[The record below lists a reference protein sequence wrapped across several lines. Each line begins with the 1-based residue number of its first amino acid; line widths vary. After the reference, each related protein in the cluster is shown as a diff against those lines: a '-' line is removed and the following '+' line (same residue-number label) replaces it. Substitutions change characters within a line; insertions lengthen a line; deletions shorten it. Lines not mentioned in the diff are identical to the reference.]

1 MLLLRKLMMAALML
15 TFVCTDASAQL
26 LNANNMKKG
35 DVDEL
40 YEEALRQTERKNY
53 TKAIELAR
61 KAVDRYPNNVDYNL
75 LLGRLYV
82 ITRQY
87 KLARP
92 YVIKVL
98 DRAPKYR
105 DAYFYAIN
113 MELGDGNVN
122 QALGYA
128 NRALMRFPNDLEFSV
143 KKLSIL
149 DASKQFTAGNTLADD
164 IIQRYPDHP
173 DAQRAFAGHH
183 EEAGKYYR
191 DKGLLTQARYHFE
204 TALKVAPENRD
215 AVDYLSSLSFRTGD
229 HQSALAQVNLALAA
243 DPTSYT
249 LLMRKLGLLQ
259 EMHRYADVAEV
270 LKTLKKHY
278 PNDGKVRELD
288 VETKLNASR
297 YYEHTDPYVLYQSV
311 LETSPGNREAL
322 NKLIAIS
329 MDRGVYRNALDWIN
343 RGLRSSPD
351 DASLLAKKA
360 DVLEIL
366 GNKTEAAGI
375 IYELWQRQPESE
387 ALRGRASEL
396 KVASGKYYLNEKLY
410 DKALQE
416 FETALNIDPSNADAV
431 NYIANLY
438 IEQKDY
444 ENALRALNMAL
455 QYREDDESLL
465 LKKASVL
472 ADAGR
477 YNEAFPV
484 ISTLIAQ
491 HPDNPRYGAI
501 LTEQQMQAGR
511 LLMNADEME
520 RAIVQFKTALQHS
533 PKNRDALTY
542 LVNLES
548 GIGRHD
554 SALRYV
560 NIALNYYPDDKDFL
574 LKKSSVLSEQ
584 KQYRQAYVIAE
595 KLMHQYPYN
604 KNYRAAYLDNL
615 VASGLAYQKQ
625 EVWDEALA
633 EFKKVLEV
641 SPYDSSALYASINLY
656 NAQHEYD
663 SALAMTDKALRYYP
677 GNIRFTRQR
686 AATLEHK
693 GMYSEAAEEAE
704 KLVALQPTQKNID
717 YANYLKGKMFR
728 NQFGLYYNHTTYNL
742 NNLNPYRIVTVEY
755 RRFFKEGSFGAK
767 LNVGGRHERAGLQF
781 EGDLFYNHTKSL
793 YSYAVAAYSR
803 DLNVFPELRLGYSLF
818 KSWKHEWETEL
829 GVRYLKV
836 QSVIDSVVGADPEDQ
851 DLYKIT
857 HRASVVSAVASIS
870 KGMGDFWFNLRGYMM
885 FDNPER
891 YVSVNEPDGSVAQ
904 RQSNVAKNRY
914 HALQLTA
921 RYYMNDRS
929 EYMYVQGGVGT
940 SPDDRSRVVLLPEL
954 SGNWLTRHVTC
965 GYQKTFRYQTT
976 IGAAVGWSNNQIGID
991 RYLNQYDL
999 YLSLTRKF

>member
-1 MLLLRKLMMAALML
+1 MLLLRKLMIAALIL
-15 TFVCTDASAQL
+15 TLGSTDVSAQL
-26 LNANNMKKG
+26 LNANIRKS
-35 DVDEL
+35 DVDEI
-40 YEEALRQTERKNY
+40 YEEAVRQTERKNY

-82 ITRQY
+82 LTRQY
-87 KLARP
+87 KSARP
-92 YVIKVL
+92 YVIKVM

-128 NRALMRFPNDLEFSV
+128 NRALMRFPNDLEFSI

-149 DASKQFTAGNTLADD
+149 DANKQFTAGNTIADD
-164 IIQRYPDHP
+164 IIQRYPDQP
-173 DAQRAFAGHH
+173 EAQRAYAGHH

-204 TALKVAPENRD
+204 AALKVAPDNRD
-215 AVDYLSSLSFRTGD
+215 AVDYLSGLSLKTGD
-229 HQSALAQVNLALAA
+229 HQSALAQVNLALAS

-249 LLMRKLGLLQ
+249 LLMRKLSLLQ
-259 EMHRYADVAEV
+259 EMHRYADATEV
-270 LKTLKKHY
+270 MKTLRKHY
-278 PNDGKVRELD
+278 PNDAKVRQLD
-288 VETKLNASR
+288 MDLKMDASR

-343 RGLRSSPD
+343 RGLKSTPD
-351 DASLLAKKA
+351 DVTLLAKKA

-366 GNKTEAAGI
+366 GNKTEAANI
-375 IYELWQRQPESE
+375 VNELWRRNPESD
-387 ALRGRASEL
+387 AMRGRASEM
-396 KVASGKYYLNEKLY
+396 KVASGKYYLNEKQY

-416 FETALNIDPSNADAV
+416 FEGALNIDPSNADAV

-455 QYREDDESLL
+455 QYREDDETLL

-511 LLMNADEME
+511 LLMNGDEME
-520 RAIVQFKTALQHS
+520 RAIKQFKQALQQS
-533 PKNRDALTY
+533 PQNRDALAY
-542 LVNLES
+542 VVNLES
-548 GIGRHD
+548 GMGRSD
-554 SALRYV
+554 SALRYA
-560 NIALNYYPDDKDFL
+560 NIALQYYPDDKDFL
-574 LKKSSVLSEQ
+574 LKKASVLSEQ
-584 KQYRQAYVIAE
+584 KQYRQAYAIAD
-595 KLMHQYPYN
+595 KLMQQYPYN
-604 KNYRAAYLDNL
+604 KTYRAAYMDNL

-633 EFKKVLEV
+633 EFKRVLAI
-641 SPYDSSALYASINLY
+641 SPYDSTALYASINLY
-656 NAQHEYD
+656 NAQKEYD
-663 SALAMTDKALRYYP
+663 SALAMTDKGLRYYP
-677 GNIRFTRQR
+677 ANAGFIRQR
-686 AATLEHK
+686 ALTLENK
-693 GMYSEAAEEAE
+693 RMYTQAAEEAD
-704 KLVALQPTQKNID
+704 KLVAMQPSQKNID
-717 YANYLKGKMFR
+717 YANYLKSKMYR
-728 NQFGLYYNHTTYNL
+728 NQFGLYYQQSTYNTAMQ
-742 NNLNPYRIVTVEY
+742 PYRIATVEY
-755 RRFFKEGSFGAK
+755 RRFFKDGSFAGRV
-767 LNVGGRHERAGLQF
+767 NVGGRHERAGLQF
-781 EGDLFYNHTKSL
+781 EGDLYYNHTKTL
-793 YSYAVAAYSR
+793 YSYAVAAYSQ

-818 KSWKHEWETEL
+818 KGWKHDWETEL
-829 GVRYLKV
+829 GVRYVKV
-836 QSVIDSVVGADPEDQ
+836 QSVIDSVVTLPGGDE

-857 HRASVVSAVASIS
+857 QRASMVSGVASIA
-870 KGMGDFWFNLRGYMM
+870 KGMGDFWINLRGFLI

-891 YVSVNEPDGSVAQ
+891 YMSINDPDGNVGQ
-904 RQSNVAKNRY
+904 RQTTDKSRRY
-914 HALQLTA
+914 HAFQLTT
-921 RYYMNDRS
+921 RYYMNDRQ
-929 EYMYVQGGVGT
+929 EYMYVVGGIGT
-940 SPDDRSRVVLLPEL
+940 SPDDRSRVILMPQLA
-954 SGNWLTRHVTC
+954 GDWLTRYVTV
-965 GYQKTFRYQTT
+965 GYQKTVHYRTT
-976 IGAAVGWSNNQIGID
+976 FGAAVGWSNNRIGID